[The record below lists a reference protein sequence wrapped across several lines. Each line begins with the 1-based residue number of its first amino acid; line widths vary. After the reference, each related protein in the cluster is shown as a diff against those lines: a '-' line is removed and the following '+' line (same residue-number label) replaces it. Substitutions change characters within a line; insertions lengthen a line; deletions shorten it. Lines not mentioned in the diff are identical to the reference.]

1 MFKTI
6 RNAWSIPDL
15 RKKLLFTLLIIV
27 VFRIGSVI
35 PVPFIDTNAL
45 ADAMANMRGSAT
57 DMSGNAN
64 MLAYLDT
71 LSGGAFSNATLFAMG
86 ITPYINSSII
96 IQLLCVAIPALER
109 LSKEGEAGRRKIGTI
124 TRYVTVGLGLIQG
137 TAYFFYLKNSTDTKG
152 NPLTSYNEGF
162 SMVFAAIVIVLVFTA
177 GTALMMWLG
186 EQINKYGIGNGISI
200 LLFAGII
207 ARLPQ
212 TVFMLGK
219 YWEIG
224 FGSGE
229 EGSGQPQYFAF
240 VILWVV
246 LFLAVIWLI
255 TFMQDSER
263 RIPIQYAKRVVGR
276 KMYGGQ
282 SSHLPI
288 KVALGGVLPI
298 IFASSILSI
307 PSTINLFAKV
317 DKNSFWGGFF
327 SLFNSDSW
335 VYIGLYFVLILM
347 FAYFYTTIQYNPIEM
362 ANNLKQNNGTIPGIR
377 PGRPTADFIKKILSR
392 ITLIGALFLSV
403 IALLPILYSD
413 FTGLYGLSMGGTSVI
428 IIVGVALDTA
438 KQLES
443 QMMMRHYKGFL
454 D

>member
-1 MFKTI
+1 MLKTI

-15 RKKLLFTLLIIV
+15 RKKLLFTLMIII

-35 PVPFIDTNAL
+35 PVPFLDMSAL
-45 ADAMANMRGSAT
+45 ATAMNGMNE
-57 DMSGNAN
+57 GNT
-64 MLAYLDT
+64 MLAYLNT
-71 LSGGAFSNATLFAMG
+71 LSGGAFANATLFAMG
-86 ITPYINSSII
+86 VTPYINSSII
-96 IQLLCVAIPALER
+96 MQLLTVAIPPLER
-109 LSKEGEAGRRKIGTI
+109 MAKEGEAGRRKIGTI

-137 TAYFFYLKNSTDTKG
+137 GAYWFYLHKSGVTVYT
-152 NPLTSYNEGF
+152 EGF
-162 SMVFAAIVIVLVFTA
+162 SLVFSAIVIILVFTA

-186 EQINKYGIGNGISI
+186 EQINTNGIGNGISI
-200 LLFAGII
+200 LLFAGIV
-207 ARLPQ
+207 AQLPY
-212 TVFMLGK
+212 TLSMLGQFWK
-219 YWEIG
+219 LAG
-224 FGSGE
+224 
-229 EGSGQPQYFAF
+229 EGSTQFYFLVPLWIVIF
-240 VILWVV
+240 VAIVWV
-246 LFLAVIWLI
+246 I

-307 PSTINLFAKV
+307 PGTINLFAKV
-317 DKNSFWGGFF
+317 KDGFWGAFF
-327 SLFNSDSW
+327 NAFDTSGWLYN
-335 VYIGLYFVLILM
+335 VLYFILIIM

-362 ANNLKQNNGTIPGIR
+362 ANNLKSNNGTIPGIR
-377 PGRPTADFIKKILSR
+377 PGAPTADYIRNILSR
-392 ITLIGALFLSV
+392 ITLIGALFLAV
-403 IALLPILYSD
+403 IALVPSIYGSA
-413 FTGLYGLSMGGTSVI
+413 TGMGRMAIGGTSI
-428 IIVGVALDTA
+428 IILVGVALETV

>member
-1 MFKTI
+1 MLKTI

-15 RKKLLFTLLIIV
+15 RKKLLFTLMIII

-35 PVPFIDTNAL
+35 PVPFLDMKAL
-45 ADAMANMRGSAT
+45 ADAMNGMNE
-57 DMSGNAN
+57 GNT
-64 MLAYLDT
+64 MLAYLNT
-71 LSGGAFSNATLFAMG
+71 LSGGAFANATLFAMG
-86 ITPYINSSII
+86 VTPYINSSII
-96 IQLLCVAIPALER
+96 MQLLTVAISPLER
-109 LSKEGEAGRRKIGTI
+109 MAKEGEAGRRKIGTI

-137 TAYFFYLKNSTDTKG
+137 FAYWFYLHNSGVTVYRD
-152 NPLTSYNEGF
+152 GF
-162 SMVFAAIVIVLVFTA
+162 SLWFSAIVIILVFTA

-186 EQINKYGIGNGISI
+186 EQINSNGIGNGISI
-200 LLFAGII
+200 LLFAGIV
-207 ARLPQ
+207 AQLPY
-212 TVFMLGK
+212 TLSMLGQF
-219 YWEIG
+219 WELAG
-224 FGSGE
+224 KGST
-229 EGSGQPQYFAF
+229 QFYFLVPLWIVIF
-240 VILWVV
+240 VAIVW
-246 LFLAVIWLI
+246 II

-307 PSTINLFAKV
+307 PGTINLFLKV
-317 DKNSFWGGFF
+317 KDGFWGAFF
-327 SLFNSDSW
+327 NAFDTSGWLYN
-335 VYIGLYFVLILM
+335 VLYFILIIM

-362 ANNLKQNNGTIPGIR
+362 ANNLKSNNGTIPGIR
-377 PGRPTADFIKKILSR
+377 PGAPTADYIRNILSR
-392 ITLIGALFLSV
+392 ITLIGALFLAV
-403 IALLPILYSD
+403 IALVPSVYGSA
-413 FTGLYGLSMGGTSVI
+413 TGMGRMAIGGTSI
-428 IIVGVALDTA
+428 IILVGVALETV

>member
-1 MFKTI
+1 LLKTI

-15 RKKLLFTLLIIV
+15 RKKLLFTLMIII

-35 PVPFIDTNAL
+35 PVPFLDMSAL
-45 ADAMANMRGSAT
+45 ATAMNGMNE
-57 DMSGNAN
+57 GNT
-64 MLAYLDT
+64 MLAYLNT
-71 LSGGAFSNATLFAMG
+71 LSGGAFANATLFAMG
-86 ITPYINSSII
+86 VTPYINSSII
-96 IQLLCVAIPALER
+96 MQLLTVAIPPLER
-109 LSKEGEAGRRKIGTI
+109 MAKEGEAGRRKIGTI

-137 TAYFFYLKNSTDTKG
+137 GAYWYYLHKSGVTVYT
-152 NPLTSYNEGF
+152 EGF
-162 SMVFAAIVIVLVFTA
+162 SLVFSAIVIILVFTA

-186 EQINKYGIGNGISI
+186 EQINTNGIGNGISI
-200 LLFAGII
+200 LLFAGIV
-207 ARLPQ
+207 AQLPY
-212 TVFMLGK
+212 TLSMLGQFWK
-219 YWEIG
+219 LAG
-224 FGSGE
+224 
-229 EGSGQPQYFAF
+229 EGSTQFYFLVPLWIVIF
-240 VILWVV
+240 VAIVWV
-246 LFLAVIWLI
+246 I

-307 PSTINLFAKV
+307 PGTINLFAKV
-317 DKNSFWGGFF
+317 KDGFWGAFF
-327 SLFNSDSW
+327 NAFDTSGWLYN
-335 VYIGLYFVLILM
+335 VLYFILIIM

-362 ANNLKQNNGTIPGIR
+362 ANNLKSNNGTIPGIR
-377 PGRPTADFIKKILSR
+377 PGAPTADYIRNILSR
-392 ITLIGALFLSV
+392 ITLIGALFLAV
-403 IALLPILYSD
+403 IALVPSIYGSA
-413 FTGLYGLSMGGTSVI
+413 TGMGRMAIGGTSI
-428 IIVGVALDTA
+428 IILVGVALETV

>member
-35 PVPFIDTNAL
+35 PVPFIDTAAL
-45 ADAMANMRGSAT
+45 QEAMQGANSVGAE
-57 DMSGNAN
+57 AN
-64 MLAYLDT
+64 NMIAYLNT
-71 LSGGAFSNATLFAMG
+71 LSGGAFSNATIFAMG

-109 LSKEGEAGRRKIGTI
+109 LSKEGEAGRKKIGTI

-137 TAYFFYLKNSTDTKG
+137 TAYFFYLHNSGITQ
-152 NPLTSYNEGF
+152 YREGF

-186 EQINKYGIGNGISI
+186 EQINKNGIGNGISI

-207 ARLPQ
+207 ARLPF
-212 TVFMLGK
+212 TCNMLIE
-219 YWEIG
+219 YWKLG
-224 FGSGE
+224 LGSGE
-229 EGSGQPQYFAF
+229 AGSAQPQYFVF

-246 LFLAVIWLI
+246 IFLAVIWII

-307 PSTINLFAKV
+307 PSTINLFLNVKEG
-317 DKNSFWGGFF
+317 FWKGFF
-327 SLFNSDSW
+327 DLFSSSSW
-335 VYIGLYFVLILM
+335 LYIGLYFILILM

-362 ANNLKQNNGTIPGIR
+362 ANNLKANNGTIPGIR
-377 PGRPTADFIKKILSR
+377 PGAPTAEYIKRILSR

-403 IALLPILYSD
+403 IALVPLIYGK
-413 FTGLYGLSMGGTSVI
+413 FTNMGSLSLGGTSI
-428 IIVGVALDTA
+428 IIVVGVALETV